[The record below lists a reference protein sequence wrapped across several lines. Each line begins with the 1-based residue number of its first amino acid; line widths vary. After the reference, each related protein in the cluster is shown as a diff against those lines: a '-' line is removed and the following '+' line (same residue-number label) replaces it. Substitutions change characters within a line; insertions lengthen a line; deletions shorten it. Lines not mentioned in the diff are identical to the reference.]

1 MKSHS
6 FQNAVKSRNEVKQ
19 DRKRRFGVKSVFD
32 HKRFDA
38 LDISTMSCLS
48 YNNNTTG
55 RFSRNV
61 TVFSFSFSLS
71 RTPALPH
78 MFSHTHTHIL
88 AFFLPL
94 FLVPSNMHRCTL
106 TLSRFLSL
114 TVCSPS
120 KILALKT
127 VPEVFK
133 FSSNCWVENSD
144 NLFDCSKHPTILTGL
159 RCRTNFSSN
168 TFRSIL
174 SHKIVSI
181 VSSSSSS

>member
-1 MKSHS
+1 
-6 FQNAVKSRNEVKQ
+6 
-19 DRKRRFGVKSVFD
+19 
-32 HKRFDA
+32 
-38 LDISTMSCLS
+38 MSCLIKEILLHS
-48 YNNNTTG
+48 ECANSIFDRPGGLPMYLPCPLAYLI
-55 RFSRNV
+55 RCQKESR
-61 TVFSFSFSLS
+61 LS
-71 RTPALPH
+71 TSRSKRLP
-78 MFSHTHTHIL
+78 FPRLS
-88 AFFLPL
+88 
-94 FLVPSNMHRCTL
+94 S
-106 TLSRFLSL
+106 TLSIFLSL

-133 FSSNCWVENSD
+133 FSSNCWMENSD